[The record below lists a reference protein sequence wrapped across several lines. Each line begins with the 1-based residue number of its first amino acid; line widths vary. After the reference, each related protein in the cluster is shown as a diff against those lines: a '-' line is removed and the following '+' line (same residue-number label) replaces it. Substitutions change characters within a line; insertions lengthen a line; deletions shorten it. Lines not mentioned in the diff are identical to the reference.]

1 MRLIID
7 SQLTLLNIPTDIKSW
22 FIEQL
27 TFSNP
32 KFEEAVK
39 QGRYLRNIEPE
50 IKLYKSLPGG
60 IVVPR
65 GYLQIVEDSM
75 VGQGLGLSIKDNRVL
90 NPPISL
96 KSNIILRP
104 YQAQAKFD
112 LFSHPNGML
121 VAPAASGK
129 TIMGLDV
136 FASVRQNM
144 LWITHTNRLAEQVIE
159 RITQVFDIPK
169 EEIGLIGGG
178 KFKIGERITIGM
190 IPTLVRRTEEL
201 MELGRTFGLVIVDE
215 CLVEGSKILM
225 IDGSIK
231 DIEEVND
238 SDITSFGEVSHK
250 FQRLTD
256 RTIKLRGSWG
266 VIEGTPAHRLPYI
279 PRDQLVIDKHT
290 NCYRKLSENDIVFG
304 IINNIE
310 PKDFLL
316 VQESFCHTYKYNFGR
331 RKSRLAALISC
342 DGHIENHYRCIQI
355 GITKD
360 KKWFLDE
367 IMSDTSYVENPD
379 IRTSDCKRGDLIIRA
394 YSIEVIKDMLEF
406 IPAGKKSRL
415 IKVPQIIM
423 ESSLGDIKEFLQVV
437 FDTEG
442 SVTDQITLTMAS
454 HEFIYGIQFLLR
466 KFGIIGRIVPIK
478 YKNMLRVAMSGYD
491 AFLFWKKI
499 GFSMVRKQEAL
510 TILMKETKKFRRTVE
525 YNSIVY
531 RCVEVL
537 EKEIINKPNIVY
549 DFTTSEHLFLANG
562 VLSSN
567 CHHVP
572 ASTFL
577 KVLSHFASYYLY
589 GLTATPYRRDKLE
602 DLMFATIG
610 LANAVV
616 ERKEVK
622 KRGAIITPEVIKRT
636 ITATKW
642 RDNDFHPHND
652 YHYVLKELILPNVQR
667 LETITNDVVREA
679 NEGNYCIVIN
689 TRKIYAEELLVRI
702 SKHIGDKAVIATG
715 DYTKKQ
721 NEAQVQKVN
730 SGEAN
735 VLITTF
741 ELLGEGFDVPKLN
754 RGFLALPFRERA
766 RVEQSVGRIQRTCEG
781 KTDAI
786 MYDYVDENVGILK
799 NQFIHRAMAYRLL
812 GMKIHEVSDV

>member
-7 SQLTLLNIPTDIKSW
+7 SQLTLLNISIDMKSW

-60 IVVPR
+60 IVIPR

-90 NPPISL
+90 NSPISL

-121 VAPAASGK
+121 IAPAASGK

-144 LWITHTNRLAEQVIE
+144 LWVTHTNRLAEQVRE

-178 KFKIGERITIGM
+178 KFEVGERITIGM

-215 CLVEGSKILM
+215 
-225 IDGSIK
+225 
-231 DIEEVND
+231 
-238 SDITSFGEVSHK
+238 
-250 FQRLTD
+250 
-256 RTIKLRGSWG
+256 
-266 VIEGTPAHRLPYI
+266 A
-279 PRDQLVIDKHT
+279 
-290 NCYRKLSENDIVFG
+290 
-304 IINNIE
+304 
-310 PKDFLL
+310 
-316 VQESFCHTYKYNFGR
+316 
-331 RKSRLAALISC
+331 
-342 DGHIENHYRCIQI
+342 
-355 GITKD
+355 
-360 KKWFLDE
+360 
-367 IMSDTSYVENPD
+367 
-379 IRTSDCKRGDLIIRA
+379 
-394 YSIEVIKDMLEF
+394 
-406 IPAGKKSRL
+406 
-415 IKVPQIIM
+415 
-423 ESSLGDIKEFLQVV
+423 
-437 FDTEG
+437 
-442 SVTDQITLTMAS
+442 
-454 HEFIYGIQFLLR
+454 
-466 KFGIIGRIVPIK
+466 
-478 YKNMLRVAMSGYD
+478 
-491 AFLFWKKI
+491 
-499 GFSMVRKQEAL
+499 
-510 TILMKETKKFRRTVE
+510 
-525 YNSIVY
+525 
-531 RCVEVL
+531 
-537 EKEIINKPNIVY
+537 
-549 DFTTSEHLFLANG
+549 
-562 VLSSN
+562 
-567 CHHVP
+567 HHVP

-577 KVLSHFASYYLY
+577 KVLGHFSSYYLY

-610 LANAVV
+610 LGNAVV
-616 ERKEVK
+616 KRGEVK
-622 KRGAIITPEVIKRT
+622 KRGAIVTPKVLKRT
-636 ITATKW
+636 IKSTKW
-642 RDNDFHPHND
+642 RDDDYHPHND

-667 LETITNDVVREA
+667 LEIIANDIVREA
-679 NEGNYCIVIN
+679 NDGNYCIVIN
-689 TRKIYAEELLVRI
+689 TRKIYAEELLVRV
-702 SKHIGDKAVIATG
+702 SKHIGDRAVIATG

-721 NEAQVQKVN
+721 NEVQVQKID

-741 ELLGEGFDVPKLN
+741 ELLGEGFDVPRLN

-786 MYDYVDENVGILK
+786 MYDYVDENIGILK
-799 NQFIHRAMAYRLL
+799 NQFIHRAMAYKLL
-812 GMKIHEVSDV
+812 GMEIVNV